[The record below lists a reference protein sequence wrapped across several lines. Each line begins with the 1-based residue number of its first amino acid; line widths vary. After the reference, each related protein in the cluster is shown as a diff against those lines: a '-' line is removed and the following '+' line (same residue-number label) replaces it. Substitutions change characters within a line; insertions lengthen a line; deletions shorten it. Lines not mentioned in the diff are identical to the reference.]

1 MGQTV
6 SEPAG
11 QKEGYRTLE
20 GEQLEKLVIEL
31 DEAGR
36 HEAVEALL
44 VEADALM
51 SQGVAEVATDV
62 PAMPDTEGPEPTAQE
77 LIDEVTAELDWVVA
91 YLDQKNRKRVLQGI
105 QRVEGLLERLRMD
118 VQTDPDFD
126 RGRKGSRS

>member
-1 MGQTV
+1 M
-6 SEPAG
+6 
-11 QKEGYRTLE
+11 E

>member
-62 PAMPDTEGPEPTAQE
+62 TAMTDTESPEPTAQE